1 VLRQITDSLSL
12 VLIINIL
19 QKLFSY
25 GIFFVLA
32 MILSHETYGLFE
44 TVFSVG
50 TFGVL
55 VFGLQAE
62 SAFSR
67 FYYIEK
73 DNRDIQSS
81 VFNVL
86 LIYIFGTLLFFGVL
100 KLKIFDLAFSNLS
113 LYLSIFLIS
122 NLLYG
127 LILIHFRFESY
138 LRKYLTFIIAEIM
151 IFFALLYLFY
161 FNFSLS
167 QPYLL
172 LLFSLPKLILIF
184 YQYFSSAYF
193 NLPKFSYVR
202 ISKYVKYSINIV
214 PVVAISFGIILVTR
228 LLVLN
233 NFDAIQLSNYSMAL
247 RISMAYLFLNEV
259 FRFMIDP
266 IVIKKERTENID
278 QLLSNIFNRYS
289 KILVLFNILMIFIF
303 YILNYLFLES
313 KFENLSMLVPFL
325 FLSNFLNLIINYFV
339 LLNNLSY
346 KTYYNFIS
354 YFFGALSFII
364 MIFYLKSSMIN
375 ILLSFVIFY
384 LITLITIFYLSK
396 KSYNLKYNFTNVF
409 ISLLILTFFIYISY
423 V

>member
-1 VLRQITDSLSL
+1 MLRQITDSLSL

>member
-1 VLRQITDSLSL
+1 MLTQITNSLSL
-12 VLIINIL
+12 VLIINVL

-44 TVFSVG
+44 TIFSVG
-50 TFGVL
+50 TFGAL

-81 VFNVL
+81 VFNIL
-86 LIYIFGTLLFFGVL
+86 LIYIFGTLLFFSVL
-100 KLKIFDLAFSNLS
+100 KLEIFNLAFSSLS

-138 LRKYLTFIIAEIM
+138 LRKYLTFIIAEIL
-151 IFFALLYLFY
+151 IFFVLLYLFY
-161 FNFSLS
+161 FNFTLS

-172 LLFSLPKLILIF
+172 LLFSLPKLILII
-184 YQYFSSAYF
+184 YQFFSSADF
-193 NLPKFSYVR
+193 NLPKFSYGK
-202 ISKYVKYSINIV
+202 ISKYLKYSINIV
-214 PVVAISFGIILVTR
+214 PVVTISFGIILATR
-228 LLVLN
+228 LFALN
-233 NFDAIQLSNYSMAL
+233 NFSAIELSNFSMSL
-247 RISMAYLFLNEV
+247 RISMAYLFLNEI

-266 IVIKKERTENID
+266 IVIKKEKTENID
-278 QLLSNIFNRYS
+278 ELLLNVFNSYS
-289 KILVLFNILMIFIF
+289 KILVLFNILMIFFF
-303 YILNYLFLES
+303 YILNYFFLEN
-313 KFENLSMLVPFL
+313 KFETLSVLVPPL
-325 FLSNFLNLIINYFV
+325 FLSNFLNLLINYFV

-346 KTYYNFIS
+346 KTHYNFIS
-354 YFFGALSFII
+354 YLIGAIFFS
-364 MIFYLKSSMIN
+364 
-375 ILLSFVIFY
+375 
-384 LITLITIFYLSK
+384 ITIYFLDINMLNLIISFLVFYFSTLLTIFFLSK
-396 KSYNLKYNFTNVF
+396 KSYNLKYNFSNIF
-409 ISLLILTFFIYISY
+409 ISLIILIIFIYLNY

>member
-1 VLRQITDSLSL
+1 MLRQITNSLSL

-81 VFNVL
+81 VFNIL

-138 LRKYLTFIIAEIM
+138 LRKYLTFIIAEIL
-151 IFFALLYLFY
+151 IFFALLCLFY
-161 FNFSLS
+161 FKFSLS

-184 YQYFSSAYF
+184 YQYFSSADF
-193 NLPKFSYVR
+193 NIPKFSYFR

-259 FRFMIDP
+259 FRFVIDP

-409 ISLLILTFFIYISY
+409 ISLLILTLFIYISY

>member
-1 VLRQITDSLSL
+1 MLKQITNSLSL

-32 MILSHETYGLFE
+32 MILTHETYGVFE
-44 TVFSVG
+44 TIFSIG

-55 VFGLQAE
+55 VFGFQAE

-73 DNRDIQSS
+73 DNQEIQSS
-81 VFNVL
+81 VFNIL

-100 KLKIFDLAFSNLS
+100 KFELFNLEFSSLS
-113 LYLSIFLIS
+113 FYLSIFLIS

-138 LRKYLTFIIAEIM
+138 LKKYLIFIVFEIL

-167 QPYLL
+167 QQYLL

-184 YQYFSSAYF
+184 YHFFSNTDF
-193 NLPKFSYVR
+193 KLPKFSYVK
-202 ISKYVKYSINIV
+202 ISKYIKYSKNIV

-228 LLVLN
+228 LIVLD
-233 NFDAIQLSNYSMAL
+233 NFNAIQLSNYSMAL

-266 IVIKKERTENID
+266 IIIKKERTENID
-278 QLLSNIFNRYS
+278 KLLSNVFNRYS
-289 KILVLFNILMIFIF
+289 KILVLFNILMILIF
-303 YILNYLFLES
+303 YTLNHFFLES
-313 KFENLSMLVPFL
+313 KFESLSMFVPLL
-325 FLSNFLNLIINYFV
+325 FLSNFLNLLINYFV

-354 YFFGALSFII
+354 YLLGALSFLIT
-364 MIFYLKSSMIN
+364 IFYLKLSIIN
-375 ILLSFVIFY
+375 ILLSFVAFY

-396 KSYNLKYNFTNVF
+396 KSYNLKYNFTNVLM
-409 ISLLILTFFIYISY
+409 SLFILTLFIYVSY